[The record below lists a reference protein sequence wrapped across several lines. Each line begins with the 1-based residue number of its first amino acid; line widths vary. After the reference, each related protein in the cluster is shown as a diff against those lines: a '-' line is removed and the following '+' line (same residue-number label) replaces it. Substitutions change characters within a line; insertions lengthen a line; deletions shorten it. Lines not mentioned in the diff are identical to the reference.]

1 MYTTYNDEDSVKK
14 RLYGDRLVLSGRAL
28 IILGIWSSIKAI
40 ILFYLALPQISE
52 FVTEGDIVPEEIV
65 RNVKLILMAIF
76 VILIAIVFLFHL
88 YIGRSAMKNGYGK
101 KRTTFYLVLTVIAI
115 ISTIA
120 SDVQIV
126 MEGLDIIDLAS
137 MVVDLTVVYA
147 CCDILYSA
155 IKLRTIEKKTE
166 ERV

>member
-76 VILIAIVFLFHL
+76 IILIAIVFLFHL

-101 KRTTFYLVLTVIAI
+101 KRTTFYLVLTVIVI

-155 IKLRTIEKKTE
+155 IKLRKIEKKTE
-166 ERV
+166 EGV

>member
-1 MYTTYNDEDSVKK
+1 MYTTYNDEDNVKK

-101 KRTTFYLVLTVIAI
+101 KRTTFYLVLTVIVI
-115 ISTIA
+115 ISTIV

-137 MVVDLTVVYA
+137 MVVDFTVVYA

>member
-1 MYTTYNDEDSVKK
+1 MYTTYNDEDIVKK

-40 ILFYLALPQISE
+40 IIFYLALPQISE

-76 VILIAIVFLFHL
+76 VILIAIIFLFHL

-101 KRTTFYLVLTVIAI
+101 KRTTFYLVLTVIVI
-115 ISTIA
+115 ISTIV

-166 ERV
+166 EGV

>member
-137 MVVDLTVVYA
+137 MVVDFTVVYA

>member
-40 ILFYLALPQISE
+40 IIFYLALPQISE

-76 VILIAIVFLFHL
+76 VIIVAIVFLFHL

-155 IKLRTIEKKTE
+155 VKLRKIEKKTE

>member
-40 ILFYLALPQISE
+40 IIFYLALPQISE

>member
-1 MYTTYNDEDSVKK
+1 MYTTCNDEDSVKK

-40 ILFYLALPQISE
+40 IIFYLALPQIAE
-52 FVTEGDIVPEEIV
+52 FVDEGDIMTDEIV
-65 RNVKLILMAIF
+65 RNVKLIMMAIF
-76 VILIAIVFLFHL
+76 VVIVAIVFLFHL
-88 YIGRSAMKNGYGK
+88 FIGRSAMKNGYGK
-101 KRTTFYLVLTVIAI
+101 KRTTFYLVLTVLVI

-126 MEGLDIIDLAS
+126 MDGFDIIDLAS

>member
-1 MYTTYNDEDSVKK
+1 MYTTYNDEDNVKK

-40 ILFYLALPQISE
+40 ILFYLALPQITE
-52 FVTEGDIVPEEIV
+52 FVTEGDTMPEEIA

-101 KRTTFYLVLTVIAI
+101 KRTTFYLVLTVIVI
-115 ISTIA
+115 ISTIV

-166 ERV
+166 EGV

>member
-40 ILFYLALPQISE
+40 IIFYLALPQILE
-52 FVTEGDIVPEEIV
+52 FVHEGDVAQEENV
-65 RNVKLILMAIF
+65 RIIKLFSMAIF
-76 VILIAIVFLFHL
+76 VVIVAIVFLFHL
-88 YIGRSAMKNGYGK
+88 FIGRSAMKNGYGK
-101 KRTTFYLVLTVIAI
+101 KRTTFYLVLTVLVI

-126 MEGLDIIDLAS
+126 MEGFDIIDLAS

>member
-76 VILIAIVFLFHL
+76 VILIAIVFLFHF

>member
-40 ILFYLALPQISE
+40 VIFYLALPQIME
-52 FVTEGDIVPEEIV
+52 FVIEGEVMPEEIV

-76 VILIAIVFLFHL
+76 VVIVAIVFLFHL

-115 ISTIA
+115 ISTIF
-120 SDVQIV
+120 SDVRIV
-126 MEGLDIIDLAS
+126 MEGFDIIDLAS

-155 IKLRTIEKKTE
+155 IKLRTIEKNVE
-166 ERV
+166 ERA

>member
-40 ILFYLALPQISE
+40 IIFYLALPQISE

-101 KRTTFYLVLTVIAI
+101 KRTTFYLVLTVIVI

-137 MVVDLTVVYA
+137 MVVDFTVVYA

-166 ERV
+166 EGV

>member
-40 ILFYLALPQISE
+40 IIFYLALPQISE

-76 VILIAIVFLFHL
+76 VILIAIVFLFHF

-101 KRTTFYLVLTVIAI
+101 KRTTFYLVLTVIVI

-137 MVVDLTVVYA
+137 MVVDFTVVYA

-155 IKLRTIEKKTE
+155 VKLRKIEKKTE

>member
-1 MYTTYNDEDSVKK
+1 M
-14 RLYGDRLVLSGRAL
+14 
-28 IILGIWSSIKAI
+28 
-40 ILFYLALPQISE
+40 
-52 FVTEGDIVPEEIV
+52 PEEIV

>member
-40 ILFYLALPQISE
+40 VLFYLALPMISE

-76 VILIAIVFLFHL
+76 VVIVAIVLIYLIRL
-88 YIGRSAMKNGYGK
+88 YLKRKRDIGRQMDLLEGTMVSRY
-101 KRTTFYLVLTVIAI
+101 TE
-115 ISTIA
+115 A
-120 SDVQIV
+120 SV
-126 MEGLDIIDLAS
+126 
-137 MVVDLTVVYA
+137 T
-147 CCDILYSA
+147 
-155 IKLRTIEKKTE
+155 
-166 ERV
+166 

>member
-40 ILFYLALPQISE
+40 ILFYLALPQITG
-52 FVTEGDIVPEEIV
+52 FVTEGDIMPEEIA
-65 RNVKLILMAIF
+65 RNVKLIMMAIF
-76 VILIAIVFLFHL
+76 VIIVAIVFLFHL

-155 IKLRTIEKKTE
+155 IKLRKIEKKTE
-166 ERV
+166 EGV

>member
-1 MYTTYNDEDSVKK
+1 MYTTYNDEDNVKK

-40 ILFYLALPQISE
+40 ILFYLALPQITE

-101 KRTTFYLVLTVIAI
+101 KRTTFYLVLTVIVI
-115 ISTIA
+115 ISTIV

>member
-76 VILIAIVFLFHL
+76 VIIVAIVFLFHL

-101 KRTTFYLVLTVIAI
+101 KRTTFYLVLTVIVI